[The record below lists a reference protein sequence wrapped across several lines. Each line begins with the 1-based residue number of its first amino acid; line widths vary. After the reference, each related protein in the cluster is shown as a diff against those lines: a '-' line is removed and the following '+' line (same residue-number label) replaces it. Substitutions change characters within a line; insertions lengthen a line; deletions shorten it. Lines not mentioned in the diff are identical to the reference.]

1 MPLTRE
7 VKIDNCNTSKT
18 IRTYHMEVSLN
29 DDKYFFVVESE
40 ENSIETNYFTKPFVV
55 TSIER
60 GCTWWDCQKPI
71 KKSEKKQ
78 IEKIVE
84 DFIVNLH
91 KQSKKQ
97 LCFVVKK

>member
-1 MPLTRE
+1 MTITRE
-7 VKIDNCNTSKT
+7 VKIDNCILEKIITNYDIT
-18 IRTYHMEVSLN
+18 ILLN
-29 DDKYFFVVESE
+29 DDRYCFNVETE
-40 ENSIETNYFTKPFVV
+40 ENNGEVNPFTKSFVV

-91 KQSKKQ
+91 KQSKKS
-97 LCFVVKK
+97 F